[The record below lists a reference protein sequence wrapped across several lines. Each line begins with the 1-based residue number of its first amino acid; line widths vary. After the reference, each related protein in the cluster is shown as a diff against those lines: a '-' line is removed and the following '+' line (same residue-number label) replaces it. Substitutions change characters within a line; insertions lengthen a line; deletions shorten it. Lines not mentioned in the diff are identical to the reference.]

1 MAQSPAA
8 RRARSKSQSPCE
20 RGWCSQ
26 PFELPFGPETRR
38 RVEHF
43 LCPTF
48 DTFYEVLT
56 HASKPPSFRTYSSA
70 EKYPALALEK
80 LRDDFA
86 VNVGQTPVDAVMTE
100 GQLRVVDAQE
110 VQHRRMDII
119 AVSRVDRRFVGP
131 LVARAVGNAAFG
143 AAAREP
149 GGV

>member
-1 MAQSPAA
+1 MVTASPHCLQLLAQSTFSALVLALASAGNKSPAA

-86 VNVGQTPVDAVMTE
+86 V
-100 GQLRVVDAQE
+100 
-110 VQHRRMDII
+110 
-119 AVSRVDRRFVGP
+119 
-131 LVARAVGNAAFG
+131 
-143 AAAREP
+143 
-149 GGV
+149 